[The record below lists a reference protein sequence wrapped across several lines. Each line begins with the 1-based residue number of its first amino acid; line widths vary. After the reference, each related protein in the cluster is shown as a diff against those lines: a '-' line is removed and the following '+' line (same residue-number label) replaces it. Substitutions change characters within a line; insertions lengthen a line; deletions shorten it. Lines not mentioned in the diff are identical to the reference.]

1 MAKDYGEYDFGKP
14 KFISPIPFKPEL
26 LTLNGISPRQIEE
39 HFNVLYIG
47 YVNKTNEI
55 RKRLMTASRAEPSS
69 TYSPYRCLKVEE
81 SYAFDGVKFH
91 EYYFENLG
99 GKYKRPDG
107 LLERAIIDS
116 FGSYQNWIEDFKALG
131 LSMRGWAV
139 LSFDYRDGGL
149 HNYGLDAHNI
159 GVITGSVPLLV
170 LDVYEH
176 AYFIDYGT
184 RRAAYIEAFMEN
196 IDWEVVNR
204 RFYEI
209 NFKY

>member
-1 MAKDYGEYDFGKP
+1 M
-14 KFISPIPFKPEL
+14 L
-26 LTLNGISPRQIEE
+26 LQIQL
-39 HFNVLYIG
+39 FLI
-47 YVNKTNEI
+47 
-55 RKRLMTASRAEPSS
+55 L
-69 TYSPYRCLKVEE
+69 
-81 SYAFDGVKFH
+81 
-91 EYYFENLG
+91 
-99 GKYKRPDG
+99 
-107 LLERAIIDS
+107 
-116 FGSYQNWIEDFKALG
+116 
-131 LSMRGWAV
+131 RGWAV
-139 LSFDYRDGGL
+139 LSFDYRDGRL